1 MSVAPGEVRRLRKN
15 AMDIRHIALTT
26 LTSRLDLTDLAEVA
40 AALQNQATR
49 DLGPIWGIAA
59 TVDAFEHDQVPVG
72 YWPIF
77 VHEHLPQASGAHLTG
92 QGQPYALVQY
102 GPTWSLTAS
111 HECMEMLVDPSGMMT
126 RPGQSIMLDQGR
138 VEYLV
143 EVCGPCD
150 SVSFAYS
157 INGVTVSDFYTPHY
171 FDPVMASGVRYS
183 FRGEI
188 TGPRQILPEGYL
200 AWRTADGVWHQA
212 IADAGGHLMTRVL
225 APSSRLPFR
234 EFVDSQTQNHHQ
246 RLSNSSRTSDVA
258 AALADAREASDCH
271 SRRFLEDIT
280 RR

>member
-1 MSVAPGEVRRLRKN
+1 
-15 AMDIRHIALTT
+15 MDIRHIALTT
-26 LTSRLDLTDLAEVA
+26 LTGRVEMDDLAEVA

-59 TVDAFEHDQVPVG
+59 TVDAFAYDQVPVG

-77 VHEHLPQASGAHLTG
+77 VHDHVPDASGIHLTD

-126 RPGQSIMLDQGR
+126 KPGPSILPDRGR

-143 EVCGPCD
+143 QVCDPCE

-157 INGVTVSDFYTPHY
+157 INGVTVSDFCTPHY

-188 TGPRQILPEGYL
+188 TGPRQVLPEGYL
-200 AWRTADGVWHQA
+200 AWRTSDGIWHQA
-212 IADAGGHLMTRVL
+212 IADAGGHLMARIL
-225 APSSRLPFR
+225 PPSARHGQRSFR
-234 EFVDSQTQNHHQ
+234 GFVDSHTRNHHQ
-246 RLSNSSRTSDVA
+246 RLSNSVRTADVA
-258 AALADAREASDCH
+258 AALSDARDASRHH
-271 SRRFLEDIT
+271 SRRFLDDI
-280 RR
+280 RRRFGELPPV

>member
-1 MSVAPGEVRRLRKN
+1 
-15 AMDIRHIALTT
+15 MDIRHVALTT
-26 LTSRLDLTDLAEVA
+26 LTARVDLAELAEVA

-49 DLGPIWGIAA
+49 DLGPIWRVAA
-59 TVDAFEHDQVPVG
+59 TVDAFAHDQVPVG

-77 VHEHLPQASGAHLTG
+77 VQDHLPHASGAHLTG

-126 RPGQSIMLDQGR
+126 KPGPAIMPNQGR

-143 EVCGPCD
+143 EVCAPCE

-171 FDPVMASGVRYS
+171 FDPVLASGVRYS

-188 TGPRQILPEGYL
+188 TGPRQILPEGNL
-200 AWRTADGVWHQA
+200 AWRTSDGLWHQA
-212 IADAGGHLMTRVL
+212 IADAGGHLIARVL
-225 APSSRLPFR
+225 TPSASRGQQSFR
-234 EFVDSQTQNHHQ
+234 EFVGGQLQNHHQ
-246 RLSNSSRTSDVA
+246 KLSNSVRTAGVA
-258 AALADAREASDCH
+258 AAVADAREASRPY
-271 SRRFLEDIT
+271 SRRFLDDIEQ
-280 RR
+280 RFGEVPLF

>member
-1 MSVAPGEVRRLRKN
+1 
-15 AMDIRHIALTT
+15 MDIRHIALTT
-26 LTSRLDLTDLAEVA
+26 LTSRVDMDDLVEVA
-40 AALQNQATR
+40 AALQNQTTR
-49 DLGPIWGIAA
+49 DFGPIWGIAA
-59 TVDAFEHDQVPVG
+59 TVDAFAYDQVPVG

-77 VHEHLPQASGAHLTG
+77 VHDHVPDAAGVHLTG

-126 RPGQSIMLDQGR
+126 KPGPSIMPDQGR

-143 EVCGPCD
+143 EICDPCE

-200 AWRTADGVWHQA
+200 AWRTSDGVWHQA
-212 IADAGGHLMTRVL
+212 ITDAGGHLMARI
-225 APSSRLPFR
+225 LPASASLGQRSFR
-234 EFVDSQTQNHHQ
+234 EFVDSQTPNHHQ
-246 RLSNSSRTSDVA
+246 KLSNSVRTAGVA
-258 AALADAREASDCH
+258 AALADARNASRPY
-271 SRRFLEDIT
+271 SRRFLDDIWE
-280 RR
+280 RFGVSAQPIK

>member
-1 MSVAPGEVRRLRKN
+1 
-15 AMDIRHIALTT
+15 MDIRHIALTT
-26 LTSRLDLTDLAEVA
+26 LTSRVDMGDLMEVA

-59 TVDAFEHDQVPVG
+59 TVDAFAYDQVPVG

-77 VHEHLPQASGAHLTG
+77 VHDHVPDVPGTHQIG

-126 RPGQSIMLDQGR
+126 RPGPSIMPNQGR

-143 EVCGPCD
+143 EVCDPCE

-157 INGVTVSDFYTPHY
+157 INGVTVSDFHTPHY

-200 AWRTADGVWHQA
+200 AWRTSDGVWHQA
-212 IADAGGHLMTRVL
+212 IADAGGHLMARVL
-225 APSSRLPFR
+225 TPSASRGQQSFR
-234 EFVDSQTQNHHQ
+234 EFVDSQTPNHHQ
-246 RLSNSSRTSDVA
+246 KLSNSVRTAGVA
-258 AALADAREASDCH
+258 AALADARDASYH
-271 SRRFLEDIT
+271 YSRRFLDDIMQ
-280 RR
+280 RFGEPPLV